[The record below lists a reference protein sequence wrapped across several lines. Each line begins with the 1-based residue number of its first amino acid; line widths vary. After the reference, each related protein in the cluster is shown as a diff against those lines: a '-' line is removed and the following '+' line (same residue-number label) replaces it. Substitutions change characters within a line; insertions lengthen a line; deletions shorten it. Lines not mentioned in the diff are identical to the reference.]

1 MEYLCQPWK
10 LNSTHGCDDSNV
22 VISLK
27 LIFVK
32 PYYQNILESES
43 HFDTEEDEIQDR
55 FGEMERSTSFAGKS
69 LLKTQLLFTLKEL
82 MKHKVECI
90 HTHCT
95 FFIAGGVNTPLTES
109 MRSSSTASSLD
120 GFTYG
125 QAAYRPQVFM
135 SFRYTNSCNCSNGN
149 FYSFLS
155 NFYLFPTRFV

>member
-1 MEYLCQPWK
+1 
-10 LNSTHGCDDSNV
+10 
-22 VISLK
+22 
-27 LIFVK
+27 
-32 PYYQNILESES
+32 
-43 HFDTEEDEIQDR
+43 
-55 FGEMERSTSFAGKS
+55 
-69 LLKTQLLFTLKEL
+69 

-155 NFYLFPTRFV
+155 NFYLFPTRFVWPWFTSFNSCVLGKRLPSNLAHLGKPAFAIRCVTRFFSAWKVEFQLIQFSSDLKSRLFCDIPTLL